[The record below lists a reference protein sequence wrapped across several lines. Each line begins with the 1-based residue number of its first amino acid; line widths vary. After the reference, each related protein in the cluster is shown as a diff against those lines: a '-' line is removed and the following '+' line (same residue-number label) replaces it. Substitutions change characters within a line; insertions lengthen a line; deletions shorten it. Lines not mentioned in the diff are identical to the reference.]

1 MGFHAGNVSAGRARL
16 ATKSAAAQA
25 RPLDTLRPGPSTGS
39 GRQGLLGLLAMKPAF
54 SSGLAVAAAC
64 ACLAAFPTNIFSAR
78 AAAQQ
83 GRQDLEVLQLRPNFF
98 MIAGAGGNIG
108 VQVGED
114 GV

>member
-1 MGFHAGNVSAGRARL
+1 
-16 ATKSAAAQA
+16 
-25 RPLDTLRPGPSTGS
+25 
-39 GRQGLLGLLAMKPAF
+39 MKPAF

-64 ACLAAFPTNIFSAR
+64 ACLVAFPTNIFTAR

-114 GV
+114 GVIVVDAG